1 MSINTDLF
9 LEPKLHD
16 LFIKRYDL
24 SLVSGLQSTAQ
35 RLKVK
40 LKLFFSEWFLNRQF
54 GVPYYQ
60 DVLKKAPD
68 LILIEARIKR
78 AILEVPLVI
87 EILEFALDFDVNQRR
102 LFVNFSVRT
111 AEGNL
116 TIIEDVGI

>member
-1 MSINTDLF
+1 LSINTDLF

-24 SLVSGLQSTAQ
+24 SLVSGLQSTGQ

-40 LKLFFSEWFLNRQF
+40 LKLFFSEWYLNRLF

-60 DVLKKAPD
+60 DILKKAPD
-68 LILIEARIKR
+68 LILIEARLKE
-78 AILEVPLVI
+78 AILKTPLVI
-87 EILEFALDFDVNQRR
+87 EILQFALDFDVNQRR